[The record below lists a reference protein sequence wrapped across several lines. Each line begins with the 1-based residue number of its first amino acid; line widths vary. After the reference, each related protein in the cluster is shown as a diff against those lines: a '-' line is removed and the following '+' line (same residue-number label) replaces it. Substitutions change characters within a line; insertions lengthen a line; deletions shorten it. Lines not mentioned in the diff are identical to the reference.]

1 MYYDKIKRQRFEKKG
16 GEPLNSTVRN
26 FTNRDRRVYQGR
38 DGEKPIH
45 RDRL

>member
-16 GEPLNSTVRN
+16 VEPLNSNVRY
-26 FTNRDRRVYQGR
+26 FTDRDRRVYQGR
-38 DGEKPIH
+38 YGEKPIH

>member
-1 MYYDKIKRQRFEKKG
+1 MTKSKERFEKKW
-16 GEPLNSTVRN
+16 GEPLNSNVRY
-26 FTNRDRRVYQGR
+26 FTDRDHRVYQGR